1 MNLWDFTDQQL
12 GAMSFD
18 DIRQLRRL
26 FPDQAS
32 QNRLSPFD
40 RSSYVIDQMRVNGP
54 QAGIIPALG
63 SPVFEAL
70 KALPGTNN
78 MGSRSEPSMSN
89 ALAGMV
95 GFGQGLN
102 EWNQSKTKTRV
113 KPINPSFNALN
124 TLR

>member
-1 MNLWDFTDQQL
+1 MNLLDFTDQQL

-32 QNRLSPFD
+32 QNRLAPFD
-40 RSSYVIDQMRVNGP
+40 RSSDVREQMRSFGP
-54 QAGIIPALG
+54 QAGLYGLG
-63 SPVFEAL
+63 TPLFELL

-78 MGSRSEPSMSN
+78 MGSRSDPSMAN
-89 ALAGMV
+89 AMSGINA
-95 GFGQGLN
+95 FGQGLN
-102 EWNQSKTKTRV
+102 EWNQSKVKTRV
-113 KPINPSFNALN
+113 RSIDPDFNALN